1 MKMPRNELIRLI
13 ALGVAVVLEGG
24 VLLITVLRAQIL
36 PLGNFY
42 PNIISVAVFVLP
54 SVVGLLSR
62 RLEVAVLLAVLPFWV
77 LAVVYLAVY
86 SPVWY
91 GGDLVALG
99 VLASRVAGYSIVLF
113 SLSILGWFLRRIL
126 TGNTIS
132 SLKVR

>member
-113 SLSILGWFLRRIL
+113 SLSILGWFLRRVL

-132 SLKVR
+132 SVKVR